1 MPGAGQMGATLV
13 NLASGGQTRVSGVVE
28 GVMSL
33 VAFLALG
40 AFIAWIPVGA
50 LAGILIVVGVRM
62 IDRHSLHLLE
72 SPWTM
77 LDFIVIV
84 AVVAVAVGYSLIA
97 ASGVG
102 IALAMFLFIREQL
115 SSTVIRRKMDGGSRF
130 SKRVRLRQDMELLEK
145 QGQRRSSSSCRAACS
160 SAPRTSCTRPLN
172 RNSASASTSC
182 STCGACSRS
191 MSRPCIC

>member
-1 MPGAGQMGATLV
+1 
-13 NLASGGQTRVSGVVE
+13 
-28 GVMSL
+28 
-33 VAFLALG
+33 
-40 AFIAWIPVGA
+40 
-50 LAGILIVVGVRM
+50 M
-62 IDRHSLHLLE
+62 IDRHSFHLLE

-130 SKRVRLRQDMELLEK
+130 SKRVRLRQDMECWKRGLADGHPGVAGQPVLRH
-145 QGQRRSSSSCRAACS
+145 QGPAVHG
-160 SAPRTSCTRPLN
+160 T
-172 RNSASASTSC
+172 
-182 STCGACSRS
+182 
-191 MSRPCIC
+191 